1 MPMMRVKRVTSEPS
15 RRAHAVLSACWP
27 TGLVV
32 AAALS
37 VLPAVAQTSPAA
49 TQAFENAKFHYNV
62 SLPVGCRH
70 DEGPGTLE
78 AVCSPGFDPEK
89 SATASAAASMVLEV
103 SAEVV
108 AGDIGKPPAELA
120 QGYTEAQ
127 FKAHLPE
134 SVCGESDRARVKI
147 AEVSQV
153 FEDARVVYRAN
164 VVCSEIKFLG
174 LGERR
179 AAVQYL
185 ITPGLRYRLMA
196 RAPQDDFERK
206 KASIDAFL
214 ASFRLTSAR

>member
-1 MPMMRVKRVTSEPS
+1 MMRVKRVTSEPS

-78 AVCSPGFDPEK
+78 AVCSPEFDAEK
-89 SATASAAASMVLEV
+89 SATASAAASVVLEV
-103 SAEVV
+103 STEVV
-108 AGDIGKPPAELA
+108 ADDAGKPPADLA
-120 QGYTEAQ
+120 QRYGEAQ
-127 FKAHLPE
+127 FKEELPE
-134 SVCGESDRARVKI
+134 AVCGESDKARVKI
-147 AEVSQV
+147 SNAKQV
-153 FEDARVVYRAN
+153 LEEARVVYTAD
-164 VVCSEIKFLG
+164 VVCPEIKFLG
-174 LGERR
+174 LGERQ
-179 AAVQYL
+179 AVVQVL

-196 RAPQDDFERK
+196 RALKEDFEQK
-206 KASIDAFL
+206 KPAIDAFL
-214 ASFRLTSAR
+214 TSFRVMPAK